1 MNNLFGKT
9 LVLIDGSNV
18 FYACKGLGVR
28 IDWRKFRDFYRS
40 KYNVLRFMYY
50 TAVHVG
56 EDGHN
61 QLKPL
66 LDYLSFNG
74 FNCVLK
80 DSKIY
85 KGANGED
92 RIKGN
97 MDIELVTDMLS
108 YVGVIENVILFSGD
122 NDFRYAVEAV
132 QKKGVYVQVC
142 STLKSSP
149 PMCGDDLRRQCDE
162 FVEFADMIGQFEMLR
177 AESVVA

>member
-9 LVLIDGSNV
+9 LILIDGSNAH
-18 FYACKGLGVR
+18 FACKGLNKR
-28 IDWRKFRDFYRS
+28 IDWKKFRDFYRS

-50 TAVHVG
+50 TATYTDEEG
-56 EDGHN
+56 FN

-66 LDYLSFNG
+66 IDYLSFNG
-74 FNCVLK
+74 FSCVLK
-80 DSKIY
+80 STKSY
-85 KGANGED
+85 TNAAGET

-108 YVGVIENVILFSGD
+108 LVDRVENVIIFSGD

-132 QKKGVYVQVC
+132 QKKGVYVQVI

-149 PMCGDDLRRQCDE
+149 PVMGDDLRRQCDE
-162 FVEFADMIGQFEMLR
+162 FVELDEVIGNFQLIKE
-177 AESVVA
+177 